1 MKSDFFYTEASEA
14 ELNELVMGR
23 RAGRPMRWIEGTRN
37 RPLPTGYTGVV
48 WREPSKRD
56 EPVRPLVLVSREED
70 QRRLCGRFA
79 QLRSDLSP
87 LTVWCH
93 LLTPERFEIVDT
105 VARDADLGG
114 YEAAWTGLV
123 IAEALLLA
131 ERSIAKLRTAS
142 CLATQSYAIARSRAL
157 WPRTPLAE
165 IVNRFDA
172 AQRLFRAGEARNS
185 KLRTVLEP
193 IWGSLADAASSDL
206 IPNRVELRPLVESLR
221 RLRDARQA
229 RDENEALVLSKSLR
243 QVVPEAEAFTK
254 LSEWTPEQRVQEF
267 DKLLH
272 GLDNASRDQNAQR
285 RIGLA
290 FRAGYLATVAAG
302 GAASLSLAEA
312 VADRW
317 PDITGW
323 ACVLGG
329 VGERVIWTSSF
340 DGLGRLVARELLRP
354 LRLDESPTADFA
366 LDEAQ
371 VLVDS
376 QLSDPLVHLRLK
388 QSRAATVAL
397 LPGVNV
403 AFPIMEPGIQEP
415 ARSDVVRYGGQAD
428 QRFASRG
435 SADPIAV
442 FADALWP
449 YLRARLERSL
459 RNREL
464 SNQSYRNRDKAA
476 SDRNRAKVP
485 SQSGLPLRDPDE
497 P

>member
-1 MKSDFFYTEASEA
+1 MKPDFFYTEATEA
-14 ELNELVMGR
+14 ELNELVVGR

-37 RPLPTGYTGVV
+37 RRLPIGYTGVV
-48 WREPSKRD
+48 WREPSKRE
-56 EPVRPLVLVSREED
+56 EPVHPLVLVCREED

-105 VARDADLGG
+105 LARDADLSG

-131 ERSIAKLRTAS
+131 ERSIAKLRIAS
-142 CLATQSYAIARSRAL
+142 CLATQSYAIARSAAL
-157 WPRTPLAE
+157 WPRTSLAE
-165 IVNRFDA
+165 VVNRFDA
-172 AQRLFRAGEARNS
+172 AQRLFRTGEARNS
-185 KLRTVLEP
+185 KLRTALEP
-193 IWGSLADAASSDL
+193 IWGSLADAGSSDL
-206 IPNRVELRPLVESLR
+206 LPSRVELRPLVESLR

-229 RDENEALVLSKSLR
+229 RDENEALVFSKSLW
-243 QVVPEAEAFTK
+243 QVVPEVEAFTK
-254 LSEWTPEQRVQEF
+254 LREWTPEQRVQEF
-267 DKLLH
+267 DKLLR
-272 GLDNASRDQNAQR
+272 GLDDASRNQNGPR
-285 RIGLA
+285 RVGLA
-290 FRAGYLATVAAG
+290 FLAGYLATVAAG

-312 VADRW
+312 VADQW
-317 PDITGW
+317 PDITAW

-329 VGERVIWTSSF
+329 IGERVVWTSSF

-354 LRLDESPTADFA
+354 LRLDESPTSDFG

-371 VLVDS
+371 VLADP

-403 AFPIMEPGIQEP
+403 AFPIMESGAQEP
-415 ARSDVVRYGGQAD
+415 ARTEAVRYGGQAN
-428 QRFASRG
+428 QRFSSRG
-435 SADPIAV
+435 GTDPVAV

-459 RNREL
+459 RNREM
-464 SNQSYRNRDKAA
+464 SNQSYRNRERAA
-476 SDRNRAKVP
+476 SDRNLPKGP
-485 SQSGLPLRDPDE
+485 SQSGLPLSDPDE